1 MTKALMQQAAQMCKR
16 EHEEE
21 IEELGLLPPSHNID
35 PLNPPLTIA
44 EYEAMEKD
52 LSKYLLYMAALS
64 AAVGSLPKSLGLS
77 SPLKFLV
84 VGPGLG
90 RLITFCL
97 DAATSHGRSGVVHVL
112 EANPRAVG
120 FLEERFAAEVAA
132 GQVVLHEAFILRNTT
147 EPQDLP
153 KSLAG
158 HVHSFNIIAITI
170 PDRWKT
176 YLAPIYC
183 PSIYAHIA
191 SKGDSNDTQNQRHS
205 SMAHVTAIPADAVLL
220 GPSRL
225 LYSASCVEPPTSV
238 YAGEIRWKVDVEST
252 TGPARDRSSDVV
264 VHGFV
269 GHFTCHLF
277 GGIKLDTRHGSA
289 ARNTFHWESMFFPL
303 STPVDLGSNRRGGSC
318 RTTIGVRLERRSA
331 VKQSALASGPADLH
345 AIWYEW
351 RLLSDDDDDRPAI
364 AGNSLPHNP
373 DGRFQSLYL

>member
-1 MTKALMQQAAQMCKR
+1 MQLLGSFGDNEFLPELMYR
-16 EHEEE
+16 
-21 IEELGLLPPSHNID
+21 
-35 PLNPPLTIA
+35 
-44 EYEAMEKD
+44 
-52 LSKYLLYMAALS
+52 
-64 AAVGSLPKSLGLS
+64 
-77 SPLKFLV
+77 
-84 VGPGLG
+84 
-90 RLITFCL
+90 
-97 DAATSHGRSGVVHVL
+97 ATHL
-112 EANPRAVG
+112 
-120 FLEERFAAEVAA
+120 FAARGKE
-132 GQVVLHEAFILRNTT
+132 Q
-147 EPQDLP
+147 
-153 KSLAG
+153 
-158 HVHSFNIIAITI
+158 AITI